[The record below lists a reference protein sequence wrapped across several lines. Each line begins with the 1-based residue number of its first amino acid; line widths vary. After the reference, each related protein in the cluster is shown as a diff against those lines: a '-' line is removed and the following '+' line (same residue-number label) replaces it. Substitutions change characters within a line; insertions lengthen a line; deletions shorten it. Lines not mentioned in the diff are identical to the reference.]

1 MAERLAGKVALV
13 VGGGS
18 RFGQAVAAAL
28 AREGAS
34 VAVGCGD
41 EASGC
46 AAVAMVTAE
55 GGVAQHV
62 ILDPTDRASCA
73 AAVEAA
79 VAAFGRLDLLVTRV
93 LSPLREPR
101 PLEALSERDWEE
113 ALKHVVRAAVL
124 PLTRALPE
132 MARGAGGAVVV
143 VGSTAGLVGRADGA
157 AFAAAAAAL
166 IGLTRSAALECTR
179 AGDRVRVN
187 YLAAGEDAGEAAQAI
202 VYLASDESRHLN
214 GQVAVL
220 EGGSMVMRG

>member
-1 MAERLAGKVALV
+1 MAGRLEGKVALV

-46 AAVAMVTAE
+46 AAVATVAAE

-62 ILDPTDRASCA
+62 ILDPTDREGCA
-73 AAVEAA
+73 AAVRAA

-93 LSPLREPR
+93 LSPPREGR
-101 PLEALSERDWEE
+101 PLAELGERDWDD

-124 PLTRALPE
+124 PVTCALPE
-132 MARGAGGAVVV
+132 MERREGGAVVV
-143 VGSTAGLVGRADGA
+143 VGSTAGLAGRADGA
-157 AFAAAAAAL
+157 AFAAASAAL
-166 IGLTRSAALECTR
+166 IGFTRSAALECTR

-187 YLAAGEDAGEAAQAI
+187 YLAVGEPAPDAPAAI
-202 VYLASDESRHLN
+202 TYLLSDESRHLN
-214 GQVAVL
+214 GQVAAV
-220 EGGSMVMRG
+220 EGGAVVLRG

>member
-46 AAVAMVTAE
+46 AAVATVTAE

-93 LSPLREPR
+93 LSPPREPR
-101 PLEALSERDWEE
+101 PLQALSERDWEE

-124 PLTRALPE
+124 PLSCALPE
-132 MARGAGGAVVV
+132 MERGAGGAIVV
-143 VGSTAGLVGRADGA
+143 VGSTAGLAGRADGA

-187 YLAAGEDAGEAAQAI
+187 YLAAGEDAGEAARAI

-214 GQVAVL
+214 GQVATA
-220 EGGSMVMRG
+220 EGGSVVLRG